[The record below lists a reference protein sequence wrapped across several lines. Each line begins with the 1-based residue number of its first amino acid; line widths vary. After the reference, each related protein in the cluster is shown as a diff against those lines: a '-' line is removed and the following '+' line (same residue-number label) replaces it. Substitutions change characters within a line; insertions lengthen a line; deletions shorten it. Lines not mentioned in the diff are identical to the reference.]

1 VGTVLGHIREAALAG
16 ATDADLLRRFT
27 GGGAAAE
34 SAFALLVRRH
44 GPLVLRTCR
53 AALGHDQDAE
63 DAFQATF
70 LVLATR
76 ARALAPAA
84 ALGPWLFQVAR
95 KVSANARAAARRR
108 RAYEMR
114 AARTDGVTAPP
125 DPDLV
130 AAVLTAV
137 HRLPEKYR
145 IPVFFC
151 DLEGLSYQ
159 QAADR
164 LGLSHAAVRNRLAR
178 ARERLRVALRGVSLS
193 PLGPAPAVSRQL
205 VEATAR
211 AAALVSA
218 GAADEVSPALLA
230 LMNGGLATMTTKL
243 KSLGLMVLS
252 AVTLA
257 AGAYGL
263 TGQAPAPAP
272 RAPGPAVR
280 LDDDNVRVWE
290 FKYDATE
297 QLVRLAQEVKDRQ
310 GAGDKNGARKAL
322 RELLAAAL
330 DCEDALA
337 GSGGRPA
344 SGASKTYWTEVPA
357 GTAPVPT
364 SAAPAPADVE
374 SRLRELEKKLDRLM
388 KAIDRPAERGPTK

>member
-16 ATDADLLRRFT
+16 ATDADLLRRFAG

-34 SAFALLVRRH
+34 AAFALLVRRH

-53 AALGHDQDAE
+53 TALGHAQDAE

-70 LVLATR
+70 LVLATK
-76 ARALAPAA
+76 ARSLAPAVV
-84 ALGPWLFQVAR
+84 LGPWLFQVAR
-95 KVSANARAAARRR
+95 KVAANARAAARRR
-108 RAYEMR
+108 RAHEMK
-114 AARTDGVTAPP
+114 AARTAGGTAPP

-130 AAVLTAV
+130 AAVLAAV
-137 HRLPEKYR
+137 HRLPERYR
-145 IPVFFC
+145 TPVILC
-151 DLEGLSYQ
+151 DLDGLSYQ

-164 LGLSHAAVRNRLAR
+164 LGLSQAAVRNRLAR

-193 PLGPAPAVSRQL
+193 ALGPAPAVTRRL
-205 VEATAR
+205 AETTAR
-211 AAALVSA
+211 AAVLVSA
-218 GAADEVSPALLA
+218 GAADGVSPALLA
-230 LMNGGLATMTTKL
+230 LMKGGLTMTTTL
-243 KSLGLMVLS
+243 KSLGLMVVS

-263 TGQAPAPAP
+263 SGQAPAPVPSATEP
-272 RAPGPAVR
+272 VR
-280 LDDDNVRVWE
+280 WEVKGGSTWE
-290 FKYDATE
+290 FKLDPTE

-322 RELLAAAL
+322 RELLTTAL

-337 GSGGRPA
+337 GAGTGSRPA
-344 SGASKTYWTEVPA
+344 SGTTRTYWAEVPA
-357 GTAPVPT
+357 GTAPAPT
-364 SAAPAPADVE
+364 SVAPAPADVE

-388 KAIDRPAERGPTK
+388 KVMDKAPPK